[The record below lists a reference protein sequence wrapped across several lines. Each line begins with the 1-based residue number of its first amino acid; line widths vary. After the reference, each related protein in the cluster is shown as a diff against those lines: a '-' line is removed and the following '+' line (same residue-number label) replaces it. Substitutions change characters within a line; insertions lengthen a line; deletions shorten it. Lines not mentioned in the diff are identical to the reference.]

1 MQFVDYFDY
10 LPFEDFYVFI
20 SHQSYLL
27 AFWRHP
33 ITAEHIGEQE
43 MF

>member
-10 LPFEDFYVFI
+10 LPFEDYVFI
-20 SHQSYLL
+20 IHESYLL

-43 MF
+43 MFF